1 MRRAQRHLAVLLAT
15 GWEAVEAQV
24 QLASGPDSLE
34 TAELLAL
41 GLDKASPETV
51 DLEQLASGPDKVCRE
66 TAGQASRPFWVAVA
80 GRAAPPG
87 LESARAAALEAG
99 SWPVVRAWPAELAG

>member
-1 MRRAQRHLAVLLAT
+1 M
-15 GWEAVEAQV
+15 

-80 GRAAPPG
+80 GRAAPQG